1 MARKWFPGAPAAP
14 ANVCAPLCF
23 PQALLKGKDTFDILS
38 YGAELWREEVG
49 REGGSEG
56 GREGGEGGGGGG
68 GGGGEGRD
76 AWRVDT
82 TRKRGST
89 SGPNLWKH
97 RFYELFPPDD
107 GGKPRDVLQE
117 DQADMEVPAPQQ
129 VEQQWYDM
137 GTGDGEGKTA
147 YTIIEVNS
155 D

>member
-1 MARKWFPGAPAAP
+1 MVSVRANDCLGAKEGDEVAQSMESCL
-14 ANVCAPLCF
+14 NNLVL
-23 PQALLKGKDTFDILS
+23 QLLQS
-38 YGAELWREEVG
+38 HQHLWRWL
-49 REGGSEG
+49 EGEGEGAGG
-56 GREGGEGGGGGG
+56 GRK
-68 GGGGEGRD
+68 
-76 AWRVDT
+76 AWSVYT
-82 TRKRGST
+82 TRTRGST

-97 RFYELFPPDD
+97 TFYELFPPND

-117 DQADMEVPAPQQ
+117 DQADMEVPALQQ